1 MAAIGKVSA
10 VFTASTSGLTS
21 GVNRASQSMNG
32 LQASVGG
39 LRGSMQALVAIQGAQ
54 LFGGIVSGARQAAAA
69 ISSVVPGGIP
79 GIGEAINQA
88 TTLGE
93 ELSKSSVIFGS
104 AAGQVGSFAEVASAI
119 GLSRTAALQ
128 ATGSFGNLFTAMGLG
143 QTEAANYATTLT
155 SLGADLASFNNTT
168 VDEAILALGAALR
181 GEAEPIRRY
190 GVLLDDATLK
200 QIAFSRGLT
209 ASPTDT
215 LSPAIKAQ
223 AAYAAILQQTGKAQ
237 GDFLRTSG
245 GLANQQR
252 IVAAEFDN
260 VAARVGET
268 LLPVYQQLIAGIRE
282 SLPAFEAAGAQVAA
296 LVASIDFGEV
306 VGAAVSGFSAVVGA
320 VEVLATVLKPVA
332 ENLIPALAG
341 GFAVLNAGAIAAQ
354 FQSFTVA
361 LTAGSGAMRGMSVAT
376 FLASG
381 AMKAFRTA
389 LITTGIGAIA
399 VALGYAAEALIDW
412 YTASGNAADG
422 TKNVEKEAKASAA
435 AIKKAVDEAMKSST
449 LDAGQA
455 AGQAAVDAIKES
467 GDAVSTAGFQ
477 TIDAVLAA
485 AGGAVQ
491 QLATAT
497 PEPIDIQQT
506 VEVSGIKEA
515 VKGIESSS
523 AEGLREMFRL
533 MRGVSGKSVDE
544 QQLEEQK
551 RTNQLL
557 AENLPGMGVDL
568 DAVDLAPAAG
578 G

>member
-296 LVASIDFGEV
+296 LVASIDFAEV

-320 VEVLATVLKPVA
+320 VEVLATVLRPVA

-449 LDAGQA
+449 LNAGQA
-455 AGQAAVDAIKES
+455 AGKAAVDAIKES
-467 GDAVSTAGFQ
+467 GDAVSTAGFK

-491 QLATAT
+491 QLAKAT

>member
-39 LRGSMQALVAIQGAQ
+39 LRGSIQALVAIQGAQ

-223 AAYAAILQQTGKAQ
+223 AAYAAILQQTQKAQ

-268 LLPVYQQLIAGIRE
+268 LLPVYQQFIAGIRE

-296 LVASIDFGEV
+296 LVASIDFAEV

-354 FQSFTVA
+354 FRSFTAA
-361 LTAGSGAMRGMSVAT
+361 LAVGSGAMRGMSVAT

-399 VALGYAAEALIDW
+399 VALGYAADALIKW

-449 LDAGQA
+449 LNAGQA
-455 AGQAAVDAIKES
+455 AGKAAVDAIKES
-467 GDAVSTAGFQ
+467 GDAVSTAGFK

-491 QLATAT
+491 QLAKAT

-568 DAVDLAPAAG
+568 EAVDLAPAAG